1 MKQKVLLSAC
11 ALAACLGA
19 CTNDDY
25 VLEQAAN
32 GNAGTTTTVGEVV
45 GADLASRGMNIVLD
59 GEGIATHA
67 GNGYWEN
74 GDRFGLAWYN
84 YQLNGAGNA
93 AEDIKAVQDSTTWAG
108 NWMVKAV
115 DNNIYANHIFTYNN
129 GSFSTQSD
137 VYQGA
142 YFVYYPYERQSSAS
156 GITNKVINVN
166 AAEQTGNFAEER
178 WNKALQ
184 LSAQDFI
191 KAGVGVDENEQLTR
205 NFLLSP
211 AVNVLSVNATPDTKI
226 VGETDAINFLKN
238 LAVTELTV
246 NAGGNAS
253 GNEVFATRATLQPI
267 YIPNVTKEADNVTI
281 DEEQTLEDLD
291 AAAALSLQN
300 VTNVD
305 GMRSYLTDAAM
316 SASVTTTVRNAY
328 TIANVGTEGNGIRVF
343 AFPIAKAVTYGQ
355 TDPTP
360 SATVRVGV
368 MENGKLKYELG
379 EFEIESTGN
388 KAFTD
393 KLETAL
399 SDEDAAFYLGNIVR
413 TAEGAWSFV
422 NLDADLL
429 LSHFTPL
436 TDNIQSEDQW
446 NDLVKIYDAL
456 VELEAIDA
464 DEVPVFTLGNNVTFK
479 GETIATPKGIDIKL
493 ETVKGGNVYSMTFS
507 NAEVTWPEN
516 LQTSGSSMVVVPE
529 GTTLNVSMNGE
540 EITINSVI
548 ENNGTI
554 NAGKLA
560 SLSQN
565 NAQPITNNGR
575 IVIEYGAYV
584 YPNGGTEGV
593 IAYEMTDADDE
604 VARINAL
611 VSNSNNKGLANVN
624 TLIIPEDLTLN
635 LDAEVDGSSSGDRYN
650 ENVKPGATLADLSTV
665 DIELE
670 GGSVISTTDKKVNN
684 VIAVKGESDITDVD
698 VVGDITTKAGATL
711 NVNTDNVSPN
721 EFTFDLVNINNYG
734 TLKANTYMTV
744 EIVNNYKGGDITVAD
759 GYSII
764 YSVRG
769 KDGYLQEGTAE
780 GSIAELGAAETAEAK
795 AVESTFTTFVNAW
808 SEEGQDVSTAAKF
821 VAAFTALTDFDSKTM
836 AKAFFDALNAWRADY
851 GYPAIADNTKLSE
864 TDLILFTDKTG
875 IQLFDAAE

>member
-32 GNAGTTTTVGEVV
+32 GNAGATTTVGEVV
-45 GADLASRGMNIVLD
+45 GADLASRGMNIVVD
-59 GEGIATHA
+59 GEGVATRA

-84 YQLNGAGNA
+84 YQLGSTGPD
-93 AEDIKAVQDSTTWAG
+93 DIKAVQDSTKWAG

-156 GITNKVINVN
+156 GITSKVINVN

-226 VGETDAINFLKN
+226 VGETEAINFLKN

-253 GNEVFATRATLQPI
+253 GNAVFATTATLQPI

-281 DEEQTLEDLD
+281 DEEQTREDLD

-300 VTNVD
+300 VTGGND
-305 GMRSYLTDAAM
+305 MRSYLTSTTM
-316 SASVTTTVRNAY
+316 SSSVTTTVRNNY

-343 AFPIAKAVTYGQ
+343 AFPIPAAVTYG
-355 TDPTP
+355 TSDATP

-379 EFEIESTGN
+379 EFEIENTDN
-388 KAFTD
+388 KDFTD

-399 SDEDAAFYLGNIVR
+399 SDEDADFYLGQIIR

-446 NDLVKIYDAL
+446 NDLVTIYNAL

-479 GETIATPKGIDIKL
+479 GETIATPEGIDIKL

-507 NAEVTWPEN
+507 NEEVTWPEN

-529 GTTLNVSMNGE
+529 GTTLNVGMNGE

-548 ENNGTI
+548 ENNGII

-593 IAYEMTDADDE
+593 IAYEMTNAEDE

-611 VSNSNNKGLANVN
+611 VSTTNNRGLANVN
-624 TLIIPEDLTLN
+624 TLIIPEGLTLN
-635 LDAEVDGSSSGDRYN
+635 LDATVDGSSSGDRYN
-650 ENVKPGATLADLSTV
+650 QNINPGAPLANLDDV

-670 GGSVISTTDKKVNN
+670 GGSIISTSNKKVNN

-698 VVGDITTKAGATL
+698 VVGDITTKADATL
-711 NVNTDNVSPN
+711 NVESDNTPTKY
-721 EFTFDLVNINNYG
+721 TFNLVNINNYG
-734 TLKANTYMTV
+734 TLNANTWMTV
-744 EIVNNYKGGDITVAD
+744 KIVNNYRSGTINVDED
-759 GYSII
+759 YSII
-764 YSVRG
+764 YTVRG
-769 KDGYLQEGTAE
+769 DEGYLQDGTAH
-780 GSIAELGAAETAEAK
+780 GAIVEQGAGDTAEAQ
-795 AVESTFTTFVNAW
+795 AVETSFDALVAGWTTESVACSTVAEFV
-808 SEEGQDVSTAAKF
+808 TAFKTITNWESANL
-821 VAAFTALTDFDSKTM
+821 AQAFLT
-836 AKAFFDALNAWRADY
+836 ALNAWRAEYD
-851 GYPAIADNTKLSE
+851 YPAISSHSDLTE
-864 TDLILFTDKTG
+864 TDLLVFINTTG
-875 IQLFDAAE
+875 IQLFDTAE

>member
-59 GEGIATHA
+59 GEGIATRA
-67 GNGYWEN
+67 GNGYWEK

-253 GNEVFATRATLQPI
+253 GNEVFATKATLQPI

-305 GMRSYLTDAAM
+305 GMRSYLTDADM
-316 SASVTTTVRNAY
+316 SASKHSVNHV
-328 TIANVGTEGNGIRVF
+328 AN
-343 AFPIAKAVTYGQ
+343 
-355 TDPTP
+355 
-360 SATVRVGV
+360 
-368 MENGKLKYELG
+368 
-379 EFEIESTGN
+379 
-388 KAFTD
+388 
-393 KLETAL
+393 
-399 SDEDAAFYLGNIVR
+399 
-413 TAEGAWSFV
+413 FV
-422 NLDADLL
+422 N
-429 LSHFTPL
+429 
-436 TDNIQSEDQW
+436 
-446 NDLVKIYDAL
+446 
-456 VELEAIDA
+456 
-464 DEVPVFTLGNNVTFK
+464 
-479 GETIATPKGIDIKL
+479 
-493 ETVKGGNVYSMTFS
+493 
-507 NAEVTWPEN
+507 
-516 LQTSGSSMVVVPE
+516 
-529 GTTLNVSMNGE
+529 
-540 EITINSVI
+540 
-548 ENNGTI
+548 
-554 NAGKLA
+554 
-560 SLSQN
+560 
-565 NAQPITNNGR
+565 
-575 IVIEYGAYV
+575 
-584 YPNGGTEGV
+584 
-593 IAYEMTDADDE
+593 
-604 VARINAL
+604 
-611 VSNSNNKGLANVN
+611 
-624 TLIIPEDLTLN
+624 
-635 LDAEVDGSSSGDRYN
+635 
-650 ENVKPGATLADLSTV
+650 
-665 DIELE
+665 
-670 GGSVISTTDKKVNN
+670 
-684 VIAVKGESDITDVD
+684 
-698 VVGDITTKAGATL
+698 
-711 NVNTDNVSPN
+711 
-721 EFTFDLVNINNYG
+721 
-734 TLKANTYMTV
+734 
-744 EIVNNYKGGDITVAD
+744 
-759 GYSII
+759 
-764 YSVRG
+764 
-769 KDGYLQEGTAE
+769 
-780 GSIAELGAAETAEAK
+780 
-795 AVESTFTTFVNAW
+795 
-808 SEEGQDVSTAAKF
+808 
-821 VAAFTALTDFDSKTM
+821 
-836 AKAFFDALNAWRADY
+836 
-851 GYPAIADNTKLSE
+851 
-864 TDLILFTDKTG
+864 
-875 IQLFDAAE
+875 